1 MFENKYGKL
10 LTGLLIAG
18 IVVIV
23 AVLIFLGVQ
32 LIQSN
37 TVQTGAEDA
46 FDDFQTMLNAQ
57 KENVMTNE
65 QNTELTAPIIGV
77 NDMVVSGGN
86 TTNDNEMEYEGFP
99 MVGTIEI
106 PVTDLKSPILKE
118 ASRDSIK
125 VAIAVYNDSGP
136 GLNQVGNTVLVGHNY
151 RNGTFFSDNKK
162 LVEGDKIY
170 ITDATGNRVEYTI
183 YNTYITSPEDSSY
196 IDRDTGGRREISLT
210 TCTDDTNSRLV
221 IWATAD

>member
-32 LIQSN
+32 LVRSNSIQ
-37 TVQTGAEDA
+37 TDAEDA
-46 FDDFQTMLNAQ
+46 ADHFQTALNEQ

-65 QNTELTAPIIGV
+65 QSGDVEAPVIGV
-77 NDMVVSGGN
+77 NNIVQDPTEN
-86 TTNDNEMEYEGFP
+86 TQKEEEYKGFP

-106 PVTDLKSPILKE
+106 PATNLKSPILKE
-118 ASRDSIK
+118 ASADAIE
-125 VAIAVYNDSGP
+125 VAIAIYNDSGP

-151 RNGTFFSDNKK
+151 RDSTFFSNNKK
-162 LVEGDKIY
+162 LLEGDKIY
-170 ITDATGNRVEYTI
+170 ITDTSGNRVEYKI
-183 YNTYITSPEDSSY
+183 YKTYITSPEDSSY
-196 IDRDTGGRREISLT
+196 MDRDTQGRREISLT
-210 TCTDDTNSRLV
+210 TCTDDTNSRLI

>member
-18 IVVIV
+18 IVIIV

-32 LIQSN
+32 LVQSN
-37 TVQTGAEDA
+37 SIQTDAEDA
-46 FDDFQTMLNAQ
+46 ADQFQTALNQQ
-57 KENVMTNE
+57 KENTMVNE
-65 QNTELTAPIIGV
+65 QSGDVEAPLIGV
-77 NDMVVSGGN
+77 NSIVQDPTNSTGG
-86 TTNDNEMEYEGFP
+86 EKEYKGFP

-106 PVTDLKSPILKE
+106 PATNLKSPILKE
-118 ASRDSIK
+118 ASANAIE
-125 VAIAVYNDSGP
+125 VAIAIYNDSGP

-151 RNGTFFSDNKK
+151 RDGTFFSNNKK

-170 ITDATGNRVEYTI
+170 ITDTSGNRVEYRI
-183 YNTYITSPEDSSY
+183 YKTYITSPEDSSY
-196 IDRDTGGRREISLT
+196 MDRDTQGRREISLT
-210 TCTDDTNSRLV
+210 TCTDDTNSRLI

>member
-32 LIQSN
+32 LVRSNSIQ
-37 TVQTGAEDA
+37 TDAEDA
-46 FDDFQTMLNAQ
+46 ADHFQTALNEQ

-65 QNTELTAPIIGV
+65 QSGDVEAPVIGV
-77 NDMVVSGGN
+77 NNIVQDPTEN
-86 TTNDNEMEYEGFP
+86 TQKEEEYKGFP

-106 PVTDLKSPILKE
+106 PATNLKSPILKE
-118 ASRDSIK
+118 ASADAIE
-125 VAIAVYNDSGP
+125 VAIAIYNDSGP

-151 RNGTFFSDNKK
+151 RDGTFFSNNKK
-162 LVEGDKIY
+162 LLEGDKIY
-170 ITDATGNRVEYTI
+170 ITDTSGNRVEYKI
-183 YNTYITSPEDSSY
+183 YKTYITSPEDSSY
-196 IDRDTGGRREISLT
+196 MDRDTQGRREISLT
-210 TCTDDTNSRLV
+210 TCTDDTNSRLI

>member
-65 QNTELTAPIIGV
+65 QN
-77 NDMVVSGGN
+77 
-86 TTNDNEMEYEGFP
+86 
-99 MVGTIEI
+99 
-106 PVTDLKSPILKE
+106 
-118 ASRDSIK
+118 
-125 VAIAVYNDSGP
+125 
-136 GLNQVGNTVLVGHNY
+136 
-151 RNGTFFSDNKK
+151 
-162 LVEGDKIY
+162 
-170 ITDATGNRVEYTI
+170 
-183 YNTYITSPEDSSY
+183 
-196 IDRDTGGRREISLT
+196 
-210 TCTDDTNSRLV
+210 
-221 IWATAD
+221 